1 MSEPVVTLEPL
12 DDDGNHYVAHYR
24 PRMFRYLL
32 SDGTLVDVESPRDD
46 SDLRNAVVVTMGELR
61 RTDISIVGVVQ
72 MEPEPHPPGRP
83 VRSKGRRT
91 EK

>member
-46 SDLRNAVVVTMGELR
+46 SDLRNAVVKTMGEVR

-72 MEPEPHPPGRP
+72 MDPEPEPPA
-83 VRSKGRRT
+83 KGRRT
-91 EK
+91 RK